1 MVLVV
6 PLDPG
11 TLANPL
17 EIAELAT
24 LEYLALGPR
33 AWRALLDARAVPTSL
48 LAAEIIVWGNQA
60 PEPQPDLAGFM
71 ALANEIMALWWGPQ
85 IAETSIEGQLE

>member
-24 LEYLALGPR
+24 LEYLELGPQD
-33 AWRALLDARAVPTSL
+33 WRALLDAKAAPDSL
-48 LAAEIIVWGNQA
+48 LAAKIIVRGN
-60 PEPQPDLAGFM
+60 PMSRPQPDLGGYVAM
-71 ALANEIMALWWGPQ
+71 ANEVIALWKGRRSQ
-85 IAETSIEGQLE
+85 RS